1 MQKMLDKGFWVDWWI
16 GGLVE
21 LGNPY
26 LPLNLVLLVDSYI
39 GLIGKFAFTIK
50 LFVDWWIGGLVYW
63 FMGCSV

>member
-1 MQKMLDKGFWVDWWI
+1 MYMQKMLDKGFWVDWWI

-50 LFVDWWIGGLVYW
+50 LLYH
-63 FMGCSV
+63 